1 MTYAEQVKEYFAGDK
16 FVAGLNVVIAELS
29 DAQAV
34 VKVQVKPEH
43 LNANGAAQG
52 GMLYTVADYTFAL
65 LANYLH
71 PACVTQGGHIQY
83 LRPVRLEEV
92 AFIAR
97 ETARAGHNCTCEVLA
112 KNAQD
117 EVVCVCSF
125 NGFIKDMGGKKL
137 DKKEE

>member
-1 MTYAEQVKEYFAGDK
+1 MTYAEKVKEYFAGDK
-16 FVAGLNVVIAELS
+16 FVAGLNVVVAELS
-29 DAQAV
+29 ETQAV

-43 LNANGAAQG
+43 FNANGAAQG

-83 LRPVRLEEV
+83 LRPVGLEEISV
-92 AFIAR
+92 IAR
-97 ETARAGHNCTCEVLA
+97 ETARAGRNCTCEVLV

-117 EVVCVCSF
+117 EIACVCLF
-125 NGFIKDMGGKKL
+125 NGFIKDMG
-137 DKKEE
+137 DKNSI